1 MKHLKNLIKGTI
13 ADSKAPWAISE
24 DMSDMYKQDAK
35 DFKDILNMIKDK
47 NYSVP
52 SPQRRLSIS
61 IDVTWFATAGPAQLP
76 PARCASV
83 SASIRI
89 EMALMSARLPRS
101 AAGWRFAPRWNR

>member
-47 NYSVP
+47 NFSGAKKLI
-52 SPQRRLSIS
+52 QFM
-61 IDVTWFATAGPAQLP
+61 DT
-76 PARCASV
+76 
-83 SASIRI
+83 
-89 EMALMSARLPRS
+89 LPREGALVAIAYDLGKS
-101 AAGWRFAPRWNR
+101 WVAENLAYEVRI

>member
-47 NYSVP
+47 NFSGAKKLI
-52 SPQRRLSIS
+52 QFM
-61 IDVTWFATAGPAQLP
+61 DT
-76 PARCASV
+76 
-83 SASIRI
+83 
-89 EMALMSARLPRS
+89 LPREGVLV
-101 AAGWRFAPRWNR
+101 AIARDLGNDWVEENLQYEVRI

>member
-47 NYSVP
+47 NFSGAKKLI
-52 SPQRRLSIS
+52 QFM
-61 IDVTWFATAGPAQLP
+61 DT
-76 PARCASV
+76 
-83 SASIRI
+83 
-89 EMALMSARLPRS
+89 LPREGVLV
-101 AAGWRFAPRWNR
+101 AIARDLGNDWVAENLDYEVRI